1 MRRAYQLTIVLVVSV
16 VCTDCADDRVVTSSP
31 VNSSYSESVDFLQ
44 SWTRSYEEETDG
56 DNAIQLYR
64 PSDSR
69 QFPSSWFRNRYVF
82 GRDGNCEWLV
92 FHPSDAHYMEPATWK
107 ADFWDRNSI
116 SIYNPVGTEV
126 VRFRILDLASDLMRI
141 ESLKYAVPRCNYFYG
156 KVDVYFRSEASFDDI
171 DTFVRSLGREYTYL
185 SMGQVLV
192 RVEVISGNLKELK
205 NQLEAD
211 EIVQSVTYVVQS
223 YPYERDIFVISFV
236 VGISTVEAAE
246 VLEAYSELKLISTR
260 KDRATV
266 RIDVPVGHE
275 DEWVARF
282 AQEPLVENSRKAGS
296 FCP

>member
-1 MRRAYQLTIVLVVSV
+1 
-16 VCTDCADDRVVTSSP
+16 
-31 VNSSYSESVDFLQ
+31 
-44 SWTRSYEEETDG
+44 
-56 DNAIQLYR
+56 
-64 PSDSR
+64 
-69 QFPSSWFRNRYVF
+69 
-82 GRDGNCEWLV
+82 
-92 FHPSDAHYMEPATWK
+92 MEPATWK